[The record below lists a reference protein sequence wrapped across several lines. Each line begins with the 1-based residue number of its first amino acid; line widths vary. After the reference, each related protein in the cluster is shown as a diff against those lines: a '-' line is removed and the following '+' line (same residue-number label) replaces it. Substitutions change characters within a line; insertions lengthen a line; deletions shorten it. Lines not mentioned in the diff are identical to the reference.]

1 LSSRSVAADT
11 GDSAR
16 WVPRITLSRVDC
28 RSSRCMLARM
38 ERFAQTRWARMSS
51 GQYCL
56 IRDLGLVKGG
66 KGLRHHE
73 VVLTLSCRGLVRF
86 AVTVLR
92 EIRWRE
98 AGRGLLGIV
107 RAVGRSRT
115 EPGAAPDQALH
126 QPDVA
131 AEI

>member
-1 LSSRSVAADT
+1 
-11 GDSAR
+11 
-16 WVPRITLSRVDC
+16 
-28 RSSRCMLARM
+28 MLARM

-73 VVLTLSCRGLVRF
+73 VVLTLSCRGVIHF
-86 AVTVLR
+86 AITVLR
-92 EIRWRE
+92 ESRWGE
-98 AGRGLLGIV
+98 AGRGLLGIA
-107 RAVGRSRT
+107 RAFGRSRNDSGSAT
-115 EPGAAPDQALH
+115 DRALH
-126 QPDVA
+126 QPDIA